1 METTNE
7 FNFKG
12 SLVECVEVPLEEEKP
27 SVYYYCAA
35 FCVFTRSVA
44 ACGENRHPCGNDI
57 CRQSINNYF
66 VFFLFRQW
74 LFLSDTNNITRLLL
88 PWRPCLDSKL

>member
-44 ACGENRHPCGNDI
+44 ACGENRHRCGNDI
-57 CRQSINNYF
+57 CRQSINNSF
-66 VFFLFRQW
+66 VLLFISSMVIS
-74 LFLSDTNNITRLLL
+74 LGYE
-88 PWRPCLDSKL
+88 